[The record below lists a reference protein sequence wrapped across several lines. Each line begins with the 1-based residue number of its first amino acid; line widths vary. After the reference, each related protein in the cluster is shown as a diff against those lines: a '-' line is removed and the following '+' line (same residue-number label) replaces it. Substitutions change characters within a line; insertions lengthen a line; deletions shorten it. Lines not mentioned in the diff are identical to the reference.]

1 MPPMLIQVQQ
11 HLLILRL
18 PEDMVSGFDAL
29 IEEGV
34 QPPTGD
40 GKQEDMGIVE
50 IQPDNTPTGASTAAS
65 SSSSSS
71 AAASSASASGACDRF
86 TVTLKGTQYPAVL
99 MNLPSPV
106 EAHKIMEG
114 STVTKSGDIG
124 QVLQLFHT
132 KEELEAAEAAL
143 VKSTMKGTDMNPRLD
158 MVLGDG
164 LAPVTANI
172 VKSRYELTRKYV
184 APALNQI
191 SGLVDEIA
199 KAIKQKAV
207 AVDDN
212 QDRRVTTTV
221 DERVVQFEPWMCDD
235 ENPYGIT
242 VVFDRKAEV
251 GDTVANL
258 SEAELERL
266 LALRAEGEE
275 EDEGE
280 GAMTFSG
287 SK

>member
-1 MPPMLIQVQQ
+1 MLIQVQQ

-18 PEDMVSGFDAL
+18 PEDMVSEFDAL
-29 IEEGV
+29 IEVGV
-34 QPPTGD
+34 QPPTGN

-50 IQPDNTPTGASTAAS
+50 IQPDNTPTDASTAAS

-71 AAASSASASGACDRF
+71 SSAAAASASASGACDRF
-86 TVTLKGTQYPAVL
+86 TVTLKGRQYPAVL
-99 MNLPSPV
+99 MNLPAPV

-258 SEAELERL
+258 SETELERL

-275 EDEGE
+275 DEGEDEGE
-280 GAMTFSG
+280 GAMAF
-287 SK
+287 